1 MTENAFPNR
10 RRLPCTVL
18 IVDDHDEVRGALRLV
33 LEHFGFAVRDAAT
46 GLDALAL
53 AQASRPR
60 IVLLDMILPEID
72 GQLLAR
78 MLRADPMTRH
88 AALVATSA
96 SAAPETRSEALN
108 AGCDEFLLKPIEPLH
123 LVATIRSYARRPA
136 PRYDLDPL
144 DESGLAARALGAQ
157 PHRHATSPIS
167 DP

>member
-1 MTENAFPNR
+1 
-10 RRLPCTVL
+10 VL
-18 IVDDHDEVRGALRLV
+18 VVDDHDEVRGALRLV

-60 IVLLDMILPEID
+60 IVLLDMVLPEID

-96 SAAPETRSEALN
+96 SAETRTEALN
-108 AGCDEFLLKPIEPLH
+108 AGCDEFLIKPIEPLQ
-123 LVATIRSYARRPA
+123 LVATVRAFARRRPG
-136 PRYDLDPL
+136 YDLDPL
-144 DESGLAARALGAQ
+144 DESAPSARALSAQ
-157 PHRHATSPIS
+157 PHHHATTSIS
-167 DP
+167 DK

>member
-1 MTENAFPNR
+1 MIENRYPTR
-10 RRLPCTVL
+10 RRLPCSVL
-18 IVDDHDEVRGALRLV
+18 VVDDHDEVRGALRLV

-60 IVLLDMILPEID
+60 IVLLDMVLPEID

-96 SAAPETRSEALN
+96 SAAPETRTEALS
-108 AGCDEFLLKPIEPLH
+108 AGCDEFLVKPIEPLH
-123 LVATIRSYARRPA
+123 LVATVRAYARRRPG
-136 PRYDLDPL
+136 YDLDPL
-144 DESGLAARALGAQ
+144 DESGLSARALGAQ
-157 PHRHATSPIS
+157 PHCHATSPIS
-167 DP
+167 DK